1 MKTKIKLM
9 AMGLVLAIM
18 LTACGEDP
26 ELTRFRSDLDAFCTK
41 ISEIDTAINSIDA
54 HSDTAITE
62 LLTQLDLLD
71 TEFQKFAGLD
81 FPEEFDYLENLAD
94 EAGSYMTEAVSS
106 YHEAYSNGSYNEYLA
121 EYAYENYSRANK
133 RILII
138 VSLLHGE
145 EPEDVDLVEVTEES
159 PASE

>member
-1 MKTKIKLM
+1 MKTKLKLF
-9 AMGLVLAIM
+9 AAGLALTFL
-18 LTACGEDP
+18 LTACGEAP
-26 ELTRFRSDLDAFCTK
+26 ELTRFKNDMDAFCTK

-54 HSDTAITE
+54 NSDTAVSE

-71 TEFQKFAGLD
+71 TEFQKFADLD
-81 FPEEFDYLENLAD
+81 FPEEFDYLEGLAD

-145 EPEDVDLVEVTEES
+145 EPEDVDLVAATDEPGATE
-159 PASE
+159 